1 MRKSCKLSAVAVTS
15 LTAMLLLGLPA
26 NSQQTMSPSE
36 WLDKYDREHDEQIAR
51 AHHVHARGEVLGVDA
66 GLGTVTILSEEM
78 HRPDKTVS
86 MPSMIMVF
94 HVTNRAMLQG
104 LESKDV
110 VEFEAARL
118 RNAVM
123 ITNIKKLR

>member
-1 MRKSCKLSAVAVTS
+1 MTKNATRSAPNAVS
-15 LTAMLLLGLPA
+15 LEGF
-26 NSQQTMSPSE
+26 
-36 WLDKYDREHDEQIAR
+36 
-51 AHHVHARGEVLGVDA
+51 VDA

-118 RNAVM
+118 SAM
-123 ITNIKKLR
+123 PS